1 MISALVSCEGI
12 VLRNLRYGDTSRIAT
27 LLTPELGKIGVL
39 AKGARDPKSPFGASL
54 EFLSHGSFVVYHHP
68 GRDLHFL
75 RTGALE
81 REFRGL
87 LRDSDRFILASA
99 FAEFLDRVLQGEE
112 PAGELFDF
120 ALRGLQVL
128 ETAPRPALP
137 ELFRGMQLRVAS
149 ILGYAPRLEQCL
161 RCGRAVGEAESAGA
175 RGNWTFLPAD
185 GGVLCPECGMREP
198 GEMDRR
204 LSPRALRRL
213 RAMALGRPGVPGH
226 GIRPPGGIAAS
237 VGTLAGA
244 GTADAGTDGAGTDD
258 AGTTD
263 AGASDRG
270 AVDAGSA
277 RTGMAYEGTG
287 SNGPAVVRERPSAP
301 DPAWIALLDGLVED
315 FLRYH
320 LDSYRGLRALGAFSG
335 AGSFTAG
342 FGTKERGNGA

>member
-1 MISALVSCEGI
+1 VISALVSCEGI
-12 VLRNLRYGDTSRIAT
+12 VLRNLRYGETSRIAT
-27 LLTPELGKIGVL
+27 LFTPELGKIGII

-54 EFLSHGSFVVYHHP
+54 EFLSHGSFVVYHRP

-75 RTGALE
+75 RAGALE

-87 LRDSDRFILASA
+87 FRDSDRFILASA
-99 FAEFLDRVLQGEE
+99 FVEFLERVLQGEE

-161 RCGRAVGEAESAGA
+161 RCGRVVGEAASAGA
-175 RGNWTFLPAD
+175 RGAWTFMPAD
-185 GGVLCPECGMREP
+185 GGVLCPECGAREP
-198 GEMDRR
+198 GEAGPR

-213 RAMALGRPGVPGH
+213 HAMAVGRPGAPDH
-226 GIRPPGGIAAS
+226 GTRPSGSIPARA
-237 VGTLAGA
+237 TTPAGA
-244 GTADAGTDGAGTDD
+244 ETANVGVSY
-258 AGTTD
+258 
-263 AGASDRG
+263 AGA
-270 AVDAGSA
+270 ADAGSA
-277 RTGMAYEGTG
+277 CARATDAGTSG
-287 SNGPAVVRERPSAP
+287 DGAAMVRDRPSAP

-320 LDSYRGLRALGAFSG
+320 LDSYRGLRALGALSG
-335 AGSFTAG
+335 AGFGAAG
-342 FGTKERGNGA
+342 FGTKGRGGGA

>member
-1 MISALVSCEGI
+1 VISALVSCEGI
-12 VLRNLRYGDTSRIAT
+12 VLRNLRYGETSRIAT
-27 LLTPELGKIGVL
+27 LFTPDLGKIGVL

-54 EFLSHGSFVVYHHP
+54 EFLSHGSFVVYHRP

-87 LRDSDRFILASA
+87 LRDSGRFVLASA
-99 FAEFLDRVLQGEE
+99 FAEFLERVLQGEE

-120 ALRGLQVL
+120 ALRGLEVL

-161 RCGRAVGEAESAGA
+161 RCGRALGEPESAGA
-175 RGNWTFLPAD
+175 RDAWIFLPAD
-185 GGVLCPECGMREP
+185 GGVLCPECGAREP
-198 GEMDRR
+198 GEAGPR

-213 RAMALGRPGVPGH
+213 RAMAMGRPGGATARPG
-226 GIRPPGGIAAS
+226 AA
-237 VGTLAGA
+237 
-244 GTADAGTDGAGTDD
+244 
-258 AGTTD
+258 
-263 AGASDRG
+263 
-270 AVDAGSA
+270 
-277 RTGMAYEGTG
+277 MI
-287 SNGPAVVRERPSAP
+287 RERPSAP
-301 DPAWIALLDGLVED
+301 DPAWVALLDRLVED

-335 AGSFTAG
+335 AGSDAAEPG
-342 FGTKERGNGA
+342 AKRWRGSRSGGS

>member
-12 VLRNLRYGDTSRIAT
+12 VLRNLRYGETSRIAT
-27 LLTPELGKIGVL
+27 LFTPELGKIGVI

-54 EFLSHGSFVVYHHP
+54 EFLSHSSFVVYHRP

-87 LRDSDRFILASA
+87 LRDSDRFVFASA
-99 FAEFLDRVLQGEE
+99 FAEFLERVLQGEE

-161 RCGRAVGEAESAGA
+161 RCGRAVGEAQSAGA
-175 RGNWTFLPAD
+175 RDVWTFLPAD
-185 GGVLCPECGMREP
+185 GGVLCLECAAREP
-198 GEMDRR
+198 GEAGPR

-213 RAMALGRPGVPGH
+213 RAMALGRPGAPGH
-226 GIRPPGGIAAS
+226 GIRPSGGIMAS
-237 VGTLAGA
+237 AGTLAGA
-244 GTADAGTDGAGTDD
+244 TTADAGAAD
-258 AGTTD
+258 AGT
-263 AGASDRG
+263 AGG
-270 AVDAGSA
+270 GV
-277 RTGMAYEGTG
+277 
-287 SNGPAVVRERPSAP
+287 AVVRERPSAP

-335 AGSFTAG
+335 AGSGAAG
-342 FGTKERGNGA
+342 SGTTGRGGGA

>member
-12 VLRNLRYGDTSRIAT
+12 VLRNLRYGETSRIAT
-27 LLTPELGKIGVL
+27 LFTPELGKIGVI

-54 EFLSHGSFVVYHHP
+54 EFLSHGSFVVYHRP

-87 LRDSDRFILASA
+87 FRDSDRFILASA
-99 FAEFLDRVLQGEE
+99 FAEFIERVLQGEE

-128 ETAPRPALP
+128 ETAPRSALP

-161 RCGRAVGEAESAGA
+161 RCGRAVGEPESAGA
-175 RGNWTFLPAD
+175 RDAWTFLPAD
-185 GGVLCPECGMREP
+185 GGVLCPACGAREP
-198 GEMDRR
+198 GEAGPK

-213 RAMALGRPGVPGH
+213 RAMALGRPGAPGH
-226 GIRPPGGIAAS
+226 GIRASGGIMAS
-237 VGTLAGA
+237 AGTPAGA
-244 GTADAGTDGAGTDD
+244 GTAGAGTAG
-258 AGTTD
+258 AGTPDTETACTETGY
-263 AGASDRG
+263 AGTAGDG
-270 AVDAGSA
+270 AA
-277 RTGMAYEGTG
+277 MI
-287 SNGPAVVRERPSAP
+287 RERPSAP
-301 DPAWIALLDGLVED
+301 DPAWIALLDRLVED

-335 AGSFTAG
+335 AGSGAAG
-342 FGTKERGNGA
+342 SGTKGRGGGT